1 MKKSFNLIMVL
12 LGLAVVS
19 CNPMDEIHDEID
31 SELDSQL
38 AVGNIEY
45 TLTEDD
51 YEEVLELSYP
61 NFSSVEEA
69 KTMIPGFLAE
79 QYPYYGAGSQALIT
93 FDIYSPKPDE
103 RSLIVYE
110 VETEDYDAYEETE
123 RFNNF
128 DDMDQIYTFL
138 NDKFPDVENRTLVS
152 LTYKFYD
159 GSTNELNNGFLYV
172 NDSWM
177 FIPGIT
183 EDEYA
188 AMGEGYPNFSSEEE
202 AEEKLP
208 VFLKEMYKYSKL
220 EEGDIYPIMYKLY
233 TSDDED
239 VDGDGSTDDNTTY
252 SYVKYFIY
260 TDGQFEVYD
269 NTIAQTLQF
278 GYEDGM
284 WVPDNTIK
292 YTLTSGD
299 YSIIAE
305 ALSGND
311 EYSTAVA
318 SMERYTNFD
327 RRPGASA
334 YWSDEMVLEAMRA
347 FLNEIDPN
355 AEEGQKYVLTFD
367 IYNGSNTTED
377 ISLIKENGEWV
388 RF

>member
-1 MKKSFNLIMVL
+1 MKKSFNLLMVL

-38 AVGNIEY
+38 AVGNINY

-51 YEEVLELSYP
+51 YEDELGLNYP
-61 NFSSVEEA
+61 NFGSVEEA
-69 KTMIPGFLAE
+69 KNMIPEFLAE
-79 QYPYYGAGSQALIT
+79 KYPYYGAGSQALIT
-93 FDIYSPKPDE
+93 FDIYAPKADE

-123 RFNNF
+123 KYNNF

-152 LTYKFYD
+152 LTYDYYD
-159 GSTNELNNGFLYV
+159 GSNQELNNGFLFL
-172 NDSWM
+172 NNSWV

-202 AEEKLP
+202 AEQKLP
-208 VFLKEMYKYSKL
+208 VFLAEKYKYNKL
-220 EEGDIYPIMYKLY
+220 EEGDIYPVMFKLY
-233 TSDDED
+233 TTDVED
-239 VDGDGSTDDNTTY
+239 VDGDGKTDDRTTY

-260 TDGQFEVYD
+260 TNGMFEVYD
-269 NTIAQTLQF
+269 NTVSQTLQF
-278 GYEDGM
+278 GYENGM

-292 YTLTSGD
+292 YTLSSAD
-299 YSIIAE
+299 YSVIAE
-305 ALSGND
+305 ALSGN
-311 EYSTAVA
+311 EAYATQVA

-334 YWSDEMVLEAMRA
+334 YWSDEMVLMAMKA
-347 FLNEIDPN
+347 FLNEIAPN

-367 IYNGSNTTED
+367 IYNGSNTTES
-377 ISLIKENGEWV
+377 ISLIKENGDWV